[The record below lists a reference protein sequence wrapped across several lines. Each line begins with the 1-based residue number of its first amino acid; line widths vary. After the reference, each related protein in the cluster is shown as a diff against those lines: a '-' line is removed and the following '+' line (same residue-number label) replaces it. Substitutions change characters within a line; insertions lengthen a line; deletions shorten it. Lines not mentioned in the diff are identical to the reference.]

1 MNKMMVEPTVPAA
14 MIPTG
19 TSSGGRGEKVMSQ
32 MFESIIFTT
41 QDKVPVSS
49 SVMIM
54 VPGPKAFHAVQLY
67 VDRKSDSITLLM
79 VSVERTPPPSAD
91 GLLCSTVYLSSSVP
105 FSFSHTFS
113 FHAQT

>member
-1 MNKMMVEPTVPAA
+1 
-14 MIPTG
+14 
-19 TSSGGRGEKVMSQ
+19 
-32 MFESIIFTT
+32 
-41 QDKVPVSS
+41 
-49 SVMIM
+49 MIM
-54 VPGPKAFHAVQLY
+54 VPGPKEFQAVQLY

-79 VSVERTPPPSAD
+79 VSVERTPPPSVD